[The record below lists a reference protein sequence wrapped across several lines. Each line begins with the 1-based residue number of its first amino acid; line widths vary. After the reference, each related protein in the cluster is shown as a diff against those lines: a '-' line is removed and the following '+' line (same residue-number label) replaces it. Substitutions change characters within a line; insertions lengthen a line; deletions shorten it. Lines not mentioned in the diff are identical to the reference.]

1 MKLVIA
7 EKPSVAKQIASVI
20 GKNITNKDGYIDCGN
35 NYIISWCV
43 GHLVSLANAEEYDE
57 SLKKWSVETL
67 PIIPENWKYRINKS
81 TSKQFSTIKKLI
93 NNPKIDS
100 IVCATDAGREGELI
114 FMLVYNKI
122 NSKKPVERLWISSM
136 EDAAI
141 RDGFDNLKPSE
152 EYKNL
157 YYSALARMQADWIVG
172 INATRLYSSLYNNKL
187 SVGRV
192 QTPTLNLIAQRDR
205 EITNFKKQKY
215 FIVEINN
222 GEYSLTTERI
232 DNVEIAEQL
241 INTLPSKLEISDVE
255 EKEKITKPDKPYDLT
270 TLQREC
276 NKYFGYSAKETLDYV
291 QNLYEKKLVTYPR
304 TDSRYL
310 TDDMKNSIGEYFN
323 KIGFSYNE
331 ENFEKIFNS
340 SKVSDHHAI
349 IPTISSINNEIE
361 LNENE
366 IKVFELIK
374 LKLIASSD
382 KNLVES
388 LVKVTIDFDKM
399 IFKANG
405 KATIQEGFTRHFKE
419 YINSKEIILPNI
431 NKGDTFEIQEKNI
444 FEKFTSP
451 PSHFTEDKLL
461 LAMERAGVEDL
472 DKELETE
479 KEGLGTPATRAS
491 IIEKLISTDYV
502 TRDKKKLLATDKAFE
517 LIDIVPEALKSP
529 KTTAI
534 WENKLTLISK
544 GKESSKDF
552 IDNISYEIRHLCNNY
567 NVKKEYVKESL
578 NEILGICPKCK
589 HNILEGKKVYFCTNK
604 DCDFRI
610 YKEICSKKISKNTIK
625 DILKNGKSEKI
636 SGFISKKGNK
646 FSAKLFLKEDNS
658 IGFDFN

>member
-552 IDNISYEIRHLCNNY
+552 IYNISYEIKHLCKNY
-567 NVKKEYVKESL
+567 KVKKEYVKESL

-636 SGFISKKGNK
+636 PGFISKKGNK